1 MTQTSDPASLA
12 QFLVSSF
19 RSTFTA
25 AASGGIVMP
34 PLISGYLASM
44 PETAAV
50 TRTLRVGSVG
60 EDVKTLQANLGI
72 SADGVFG
79 PKTKAAVIAFQASKG
94 LVADGIFGPKSR
106 AALLGVGGG
115 SATYPLGCTSTVGY
129 SVTTGTK
136 CTTVV
141 YR

>member
-25 AASGGIVMP
+25 AASSGIVMP
-34 PLISGYLASM
+34 PLITGYMASL
-44 PETAAV
+44 PITPAV
-50 TRTLRVGSVG
+50 ERTLRVGSVG
-60 EDVKTLQANLGI
+60 EDVRTLQANLGI
-72 SADGVFG
+72 SADGIFG
-79 PKTKAAVIAFQASKG
+79 PKTRAAVIAFQSSKG
-94 LVADGIFGPKSR
+94 LVADGIFGPRSH
-106 AALLGVGGG
+106 AALLGSG
-115 SATYPLGCTSTVGY
+115 SPTYPLGCTSTTGY
-129 SVTTGTK
+129 SVTTGIK